1 MLCGVADPGG
11 GLPPVLSG
19 LPAAGIA
26 HFAARQLGENPGLQ
40 RAKEPPLG
48 FESSLCSTS
57 CIALTLPVLSCSH
70 RTEEGESVLEQPLE
84 GRAAFICG
92 FLQSKSSAWSHPA
105 AWPLPCRLTSV
116 VPPGAWR
123 AVSQHRAASPHP
135 PPALPCLCA
144 WKPSFALQSSAST
157 NWPRRTWCQHR
168 SCCREKSWSW
178 PRYLGATQVFWP
190 FTRSLCREKTWGTL
204 VGLRCPRG

>member
-135 PPALPCLCA
+135 PALPCLCA

-190 FTRSLCREKTWGTL
+190 FTRSLCCEKTWGTL